1 MLKDIAVIHTDNEN
15 ASCELLYLDGSRE
28 LLAEPAESLFNRW
41 CLSYGSTLEGRT
53 DAVRRLTGIRTKA
66 PLLIRERDVLLF
78 FPLRS
83 LYTEGENYWI
93 NDNQLAAVLP
103 ERRTSAHLVFMNGF
117 QLEIPYDIRIIRR
130 QQDICRKLRDVL
142 ANANKEL

>member
-15 ASCELLYLDGSRE
+15 GTCELLYLDGSSERI
-28 LLAEPAESLFNRW
+28 AESADSLFNRW
-41 CLSYGSTLEGRT
+41 CVSYGSTLEGRMN
-53 DAVRRLTGIRTKA
+53 AVRRLAGIRTKA

-103 ERRTSAHLVFMNGF
+103 ERRTSSHLIFMNGF

-130 QQDICRKLRDVL
+130 QQEICRNVRDLL
-142 ANANKEL
+142 ANAYKEL